1 MVISNTGHGAQ
12 LSRQFAHHLTPAFLS
27 VETWRLSQY
36 HFSVIYLIYLKNVVL
51 MNKKQALSAISILI
65 ATLVLGGTL
74 LEDASLFLRLLFGLS
89 LGFALTKGSIG
100 FAGSVNRAYRRGSTQ
115 LLQTLMLMFVVTA
128 IINAGLLLN
137 ADINTYDLWVN
148 PINLGLLLGGVM
160 FGAGMSLSSCCA
172 TGVLV
177 ELVSDVPRALTTLL
191 FFGAGVFIGFPLQ
204 ATQGW
209 ITTTSISSASF
220 IGKGVYLPDLF
231 AWGPLSGYFMA
242 VLMTMILAG
251 IVVFCAKKYENYR
264 HANGSFLGVDGETA
278 RQNMTA
284 IETKQP
290 FTLLS
295 VDSYRQWLG
304 NLWEMKTTALV
315 IALIF
320 GVMMMSTG
328 AGWGASTPFGIWFA
342 KGLMAFGVSV
352 ADIANFTHRPT
363 AMFTTPFFS
372 HGISV
377 QNFAII
383 LGTLIAV
390 LFMGKFAFSFKLNHS
405 PQQFALFALGGLLMG
420 LGTRFANGCN
430 VGALF
435 TPIANFSLSGW
446 VYLVF
451 LLIGG
456 VIGNRFHQAVVK

>member
-1 MVISNTGHGAQ
+1 
-12 LSRQFAHHLTPAFLS
+12 
-27 VETWRLSQY
+27 
-36 HFSVIYLIYLKNVVL
+36 
-51 MNKKQALSAISILI
+51 MNKKQAFSAVSILI
-65 ATLVLGGTL
+65 ATIVLGGTL
-74 LEDASLFLRLLFGLS
+74 LEDSSLFLRLLLGLS
-89 LGFALTKGSIG
+89 LGFALAKGSIG

-128 IINAGLLLN
+128 IINAGILLN
-137 ADINTYDLWVN
+137 SDINNYDLWVN
-148 PINLGLLLGGVM
+148 PINLGLLVGGVM

-172 TGVLV
+172 TGVMV

-204 ATQGW
+204 ATQSW
-209 ITTTSISSASF
+209 ITTTALSSASF
-220 IGKGVYLPDLF
+220 MGKGVYLPDLF
-231 AWGPLSGYFMA
+231 SQGPLNGYFMA
-242 VLMTMILAG
+242 VLMTITLAG
-251 IVVFCAKKYENYR
+251 IVVFYAKKYENYR
-264 HANGSFLGVDGETA
+264 RTNGSFLGVDGEIA
-278 RQNMTA
+278 RQNMTPR
-284 IETKQP
+284 ETKQG

-304 NLWEMKTTALV
+304 SLWDMKSTAIV

-342 KGLMAFGVSV
+342 KGLMALGVSID
-352 ADIANFTHRPT
+352 DITNFTHRPA

-377 QNFAII
+377 QNFAIM

-390 LFMGKFAFSFKLNHS
+390 LFMGRFSFSFKLNHS
-405 PQQFALFALGGLLMG
+405 VKQFALFALGGLLMG

-446 VYLVF
+446 VYLIF

-456 VIGNRFHQAVVK
+456 VFGNRFQQAVVK

>member
-1 MVISNTGHGAQ
+1 
-12 LSRQFAHHLTPAFLS
+12 
-27 VETWRLSQY
+27 
-36 HFSVIYLIYLKNVVL
+36 
-51 MNKKQALSAISILI
+51 MNKKQALSAVSILI
-65 ATLVLGGTL
+65 VTLVLGGTL
-74 LEDASLFLRLLFGLS
+74 LEDSSLFLRLLFGLS
-89 LGFALTKGSIG
+89 LGFALAKGSIG

-128 IINAGLLLN
+128 VINAGLLLN
-137 ADINTYDLWVN
+137 SDINNYDLWVN

-172 TGVLV
+172 TGVMV

-191 FFGAGVFIGFPLQ
+191 FFGGGVFLGFPLQ
-204 ATQGW
+204 ATQSW
-209 ITTTSISSASF
+209 ITTTAFSSASF
-220 IGKGVYLPDLF
+220 VGKGVYLPDLF
-231 AWGPLSGYFMA
+231 SWGPLNGYFMA

-264 HANGSFLGVDGETA
+264 RANGTFLGVDGETA

-284 IETKQP
+284 RDTEQG

-295 VDSYRQWLG
+295 TSSYRQWLG

-352 ADIANFTHRPT
+352 DDIANFTHRPT
-363 AMFTTPFFS
+363 AMFTTSFFS

-377 QNFAII
+377 QNFAIM
-383 LGTLIAV
+383 LGTLVAV

-405 PQQFALFALGGLLMG
+405 PKQFALFALGGLLMG

-435 TPIANFSLSGW
+435 TPIANLSLSGW
-446 VYLVF
+446 IYLIF
-451 LLIGG
+451 LLVGG

>member
-1 MVISNTGHGAQ
+1 
-12 LSRQFAHHLTPAFLS
+12 
-27 VETWRLSQY
+27 
-36 HFSVIYLIYLKNVVL
+36 
-51 MNKKQALSAISILI
+51 MNKKQALSAVSILI
-65 ATLVLGGTL
+65 VTLVLGGTL
-74 LEDASLFLRLLFGLS
+74 LEDSSLFLRLLFGLS
-89 LGFALTKGSIG
+89 LGFALAKGSIG

-128 IINAGLLLN
+128 VINAGLLLN
-137 ADINTYDLWVN
+137 SDINNYDLWVN

-172 TGVLV
+172 TGVMV

-191 FFGAGVFIGFPLQ
+191 FFGGGVFLGFPLQ
-204 ATQGW
+204 ATQSW
-209 ITTTSISSASF
+209 ITTTAFSSASF
-220 IGKGVYLPDLF
+220 VGKGVYLPDLF
-231 AWGPLSGYFMA
+231 SWGPLNGYFMA

-264 HANGSFLGVDGETA
+264 RANGTFLGVDGETA

-284 IETKQP
+284 RDTEQG

-295 VDSYRQWLG
+295 TSSYRQWLG

-352 ADIANFTHRPT
+352 DDIANFTHRPT
-363 AMFTTPFFS
+363 AMFTTSFFS

-377 QNFAII
+377 QNFAIM
-383 LGTLIAV
+383 LGTLVAV

-405 PQQFALFALGGLLMG
+405 PKQFALFALGGLLMG

-435 TPIANFSLSGW
+435 TPIANLSLSGW
-446 VYLVF
+446 IYLIF
-451 LLIGG
+451 LLVGG
-456 VIGNRFHQAVVK
+456 VIGNRVHQAVVK

>member
-12 LSRQFAHHLTPAFLS
+12 LSRQFAHHLTPVFLS
-27 VETWRLSQY
+27 VETWRLSQC
-36 HFSVIYLIYLKNVVL
+36 HFSVIYFIYFKIVVL
-51 MNKKQALSAISILI
+51 MNKKQALSAVSILI
-65 ATLVLGGTL
+65 VTLVLGGTL
-74 LEDASLFLRLLFGLS
+74 LEDSSLFLRLLFGLS
-89 LGFALTKGSIG
+89 LGFALAKGSIG

-128 IINAGLLLN
+128 VINAGLLLN
-137 ADINTYDLWVN
+137 SDINHYDLWVN
-148 PINLGLLLGGVM
+148 PINFGLLLGGVM

-172 TGVLV
+172 TGVMV

-191 FFGAGVFIGFPLQ
+191 FFGAGVFLGFPLQ
-204 ATQGW
+204 ATQSW
-209 ITTTSISSASF
+209 ITTTAFSSASF

-231 AWGPLSGYFMA
+231 SWGPLNGYFMA

-264 HANGSFLGVDGETA
+264 RANGTFLGVDGETA
-278 RQNMTA
+278 RQNITA
-284 IETKQP
+284 RETKQP
-290 FTLLS
+290 FTLFS

-352 ADIANFTHRPT
+352 DEIANFTHRPT

-377 QNFAII
+377 QNFAIM
-383 LGTLIAV
+383 LGTLVAV

-405 PQQFALFALGGLLMG
+405 PKQFALFALGGLLMG

-435 TPIANFSLSGW
+435 TPIANLSLSGW
-446 VYLVF
+446 IYLIF
-451 LLIGG
+451 LLVGG